1 MLLQIFCLETLREE
15 RAVVGGKGACSGMNA
30 PGGFPGGTRRS
41 DAKVKPSAGEG
52 ASAAVN
58 NNIGELNSAGA
69 IGACPAR
76 EETPERAVGAT
87 ETSVGD
93 SHPRGDVTPTSPARP
108 VSAARREAE
117 VGWCT
122 ALNAKN
128 CSRAYRDCKCFMR

>member
-1 MLLQIFCLETLREE
+1 MLLQTFCLETLREE
-15 RAVVGGKGACSGMNA
+15 RAGGGKGACSGINA
-30 PGGFPGGTRRS
+30 PGDFPGGTRRS
-41 DAKVKPSAGEG
+41 NAKVKPAAGEG

-93 SHPRGDVTPTSPARP
+93 SHPSGDVTTASPARP
-108 VSAARREAE
+108 VSAAQREAE